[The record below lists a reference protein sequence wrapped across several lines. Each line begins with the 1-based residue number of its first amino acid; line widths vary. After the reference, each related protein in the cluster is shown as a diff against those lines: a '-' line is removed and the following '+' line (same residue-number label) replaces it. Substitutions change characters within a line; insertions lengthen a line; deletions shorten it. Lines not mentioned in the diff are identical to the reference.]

1 MIKTFCDICGNEMT
15 NHPITIELRVATKL
29 WSGGCHIKNTHI
41 CEICHRKIE
50 KFLKETKDE

>member
-41 CEICHRKIE
+41 CEICHRKI
-50 KFLKETKDE
+50 